1 MRQRKSMVGVP
12 KEQRWRIELGPVR
25 SDEAE
30 AIAERAIQEKV
41 TNRRWIIAYVIAG
54 ALSAIGAEV
63 LVWPAVK

>member
-1 MRQRKSMVGVP
+1 MVGVP

-41 TNRRWIIAYVIAG
+41 TNRGWIIAYVIAG
-54 ALSAIGAEV
+54 TLSAIGAKV
-63 LVWPAVK
+63 VVWWPAVK